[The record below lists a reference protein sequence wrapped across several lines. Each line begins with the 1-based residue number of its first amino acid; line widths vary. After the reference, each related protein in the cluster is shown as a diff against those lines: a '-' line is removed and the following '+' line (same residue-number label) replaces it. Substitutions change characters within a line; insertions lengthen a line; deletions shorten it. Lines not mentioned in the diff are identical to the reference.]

1 MWQRYWDGR
10 GRDFLMVGVAQDAQ
24 GAERV
29 APIVRERGSTF
40 PVLVDRTGEL
50 ARALSLRL
58 VPAGALVEDGVVR
71 LAQRE
76 GFELGDPRLVAN
88 LEAFLAGRPVEAV
101 DDAAPIDPKA
111 LEKFGEG
118 VHAHAAG
125 ERGRAV
131 ELWREALELDPA
143 NFLIRSQ
150 LWLEE
155 HPGRFGTDID
165 LDWQALQLVRE
176 GYEGP
181 MP

>member
-1 MWQRYWDGR
+1 VWQRYWDGR
-10 GRDFLMVGVAQDAQ
+10 GRDFLMLGVAQDAQ

-29 APIVRERGSTF
+29 APVVRERGSTF

-58 VPAGALVEDGVVR
+58 VPAGAFVEDGIVR

-76 GFELGDPRLVAN
+76 GFELGDPRLLAN

-101 DDAAPIDPKA
+101 DDAAPIEAQA
-111 LEKFGEG
+111 LERFGEG

-125 ERGRAV
+125 DRDRAV
-131 ELWREALELDPA
+131 ALWRAALEIDPA

-155 HPGRFGTDID
+155 HPDRFGTDID
-165 LDWQALQLVRE
+165 LDWQALQLARD